1 MKYVL
6 DHKRTAIIVSALL
19 ILMLLI
25 LVFAKRGMSAD
36 QTVNTSHSA
45 KGDINTNLGASAVG
59 LGNAGNT
66 GTAGPARPSLSVTV
80 ATMQNTAWA
89 GSSSANGSIAAWQEA
104 IIGTELN
111 GVRLN
116 ELLVQVGDKV
126 KRGQLLA
133 KFSEDT
139 ISTEVAQQEAMLA
152 EAEATL
158 AEAQSNARRAM
169 QLKESGAI
177 SIQQI
182 NQYATARN
190 TAFARM
196 SAAKASVQSVRLRL
210 KQTRIVAP
218 DDGVISARNATIGA
232 VAQSGQELFRLI
244 RQGKLEWRAEM
255 TAEDSALI
263 NIGQQVNVFATDGS
277 VIQGKVRM
285 LAPTVDTQTRKTLV
299 YVDLLEGT
307 NKTGAMN
314 NLKAGMFAKGA
325 FLLAETN
332 AISVPSSAVV
342 MRDGYAS
349 IFVMDTSKDVT
360 KGIGKVKQLRVT
372 TGRTQNGRTEILSSL
387 NNGLSAT
394 SKVIDSGAGF
404 LADGDIV
411 RVVSATPISSSPK

>member
-1 MKYVL
+1 MKYAL

-36 QTVNTSHSA
+36 QTGNTSHSA

-59 LGNAGNT
+59 LGNA
-66 GTAGPARPSLSVTV
+66 AAAADPARPSLSVTV

-116 ELLVQVGDKV
+116 ELMVQVGDKV

-196 SAAKASVQSVRLRL
+196 SAAKASVQSARLRL

-255 TAEDSALI
+255 TAEDSARI

-299 YVDLLEGT
+299 YVDLLEGA
-307 NKTGAMN
+307 NKTGVMN
-314 NLKAGMFAKGA
+314 NLKAGMFTKGA
-325 FLLAETN
+325 FVLAETN
-332 AISVPSSAVV
+332 AISIPSSAVV

-360 KGIGKVKQLRVT
+360 KDIGKVKQLRVT
-372 TGRTQNGRTEILSSL
+372 IGRTQNGRTEILSSL